1 MKTKLFL
8 TAMALVLT
16 VPAVADFT
24 LITQGAEVVLGEI
37 RLPRNDGGT
46 IAYKPCE
53 ECDIVTRRVAPDAR
67 WEINGKAVTLP
78 EFRKRTENL
87 INRDNH
93 TVTVTRHIKS
103 NRITL
108 VSTIIRDSE

>member
-1 MKTKLFL
+1 MKTKFFM
-8 TAMALVLT
+8 TAMALMLT
-16 VPAVADFT
+16 VPAIADFT
-24 LITQGAEVVLGEI
+24 LITQGDEVALSEV

-53 ECDIVTRRVAPDAR
+53 KCDFVTRRVSPDTR
-67 WEINGKAVTLP
+67 WEVNGKAVTLRQ
-78 EFRKRTENL
+78 FLKRTEQVS
-87 INRDNH
+87 NRENH
-93 TVTVTRHIKS
+93 TVTVTRHLES

>member
-1 MKTKLFL
+1 MKTKFIL
-8 TAMALVLT
+8 TAIALMFT

-24 LITQGAEVVLGEI
+24 LITQGAEVVLGDV

-46 IAYKPCE
+46 IAFKPCE
-53 ECDIVTRRVAPDAR
+53 ECDFVTQRVAPDAR
-67 WEINGKAVTLP
+67 WEINGIAVTLR
-78 EFRKRTENL
+78 EFRKRTESL
-87 INRDNH
+87 INRSNH
-93 TVTVTRHIKS
+93 TVTVTRHIES